1 MLLGYS
7 RVSTANQTDG
17 TSLEE
22 QSRKIG
28 ALSVLRGLDKFD
40 VQQYEDAGVSGSIP
54 LGLRPAGEKMLADAK
69 AGDTICAVKLD
80 RLFRSAIDALAT
92 VKALKEREIDVI
104 LIDLGSDPITGTGV
118 AKMIFGIMAS
128 FAEFERERIAERM
141 EDGRSV
147 KRDRQGHLGGEPP
160 YGWKVVG
167 SGRASTLVEA
177 EDEQEVVRLVLRFH
191 AEETRPYRIVQ
202 ALRARGL
209 VNRRGGPF
217 WVPQV
222 QNIIKRAAA

>member
-1 MLLGYS
+1 MMLLGYS

-28 ALSVLRGLDKFD
+28 ALAVLRGLDKFD

-104 LIDLGSDPITGTGV
+104 LIDLGS
-118 AKMIFGIMAS
+118 
-128 FAEFERERIAERM
+128 
-141 EDGRSV
+141 
-147 KRDRQGHLGGEPP
+147 
-160 YGWKVVG
+160 
-167 SGRASTLVEA
+167 
-177 EDEQEVVRLVLRFH
+177 
-191 AEETRPYRIVQ
+191 
-202 ALRARGL
+202 
-209 VNRRGGPF
+209 
-217 WVPQV
+217 
-222 QNIIKRAAA
+222 